1 MLTHDHND
9 FPSDV
14 FTVLAAAGATL
25 TIGEL
30 LCAAVALVNPLT
42 AEGIF
47 ICCTS
52 QMAKG
57 K

>member
-25 TIGEL
+25 TIGVL
-30 LCAAVALVNPLT
+30 LCA
-42 AEGIF
+42 
-47 ICCTS
+47 S
-52 QMAKG
+52 YY
-57 K
+57 